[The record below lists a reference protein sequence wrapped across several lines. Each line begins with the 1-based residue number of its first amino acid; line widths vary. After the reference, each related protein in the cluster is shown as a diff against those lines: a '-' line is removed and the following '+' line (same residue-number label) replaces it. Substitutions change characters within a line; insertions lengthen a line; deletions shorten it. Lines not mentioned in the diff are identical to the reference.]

1 MFIAVK
7 ICSFVLEFFGGIMD
21 SVSEALLAQLTK
33 GSSSSGKGRDSVDI
47 PKLSESIQKLVAS
60 LNKDAAARDKSAKD
74 AKDEKDAAQKRQ
86 NAIDGLQRE
95 FNANL
100 KELVDITEEL
110 NKTQGDALKQAEKR
124 AKKQEELFKKEEAA
138 RKRSEKI
145 AALQS
150 KPKDIM
156 SGLKVD
162 FLGAI
167 FGKGVG
173 DFMKSVSRAKEQTK
187 SDISDLA
194 EARYDDKIAVAEEKK
209 ADAFAAAE
217 AKREA
222 TVEGA
227 QRARKATLERTTTE
241 IGTSIQGAQKNSSE
255 LLASETAYAEWEKAG
270 KARDALA
277 REGEARLSQVGKSS
291 PATGPGSGSGAGGV
305 GGGAAAPAAPLIVT
319 PSGRDALADAEV
331 EKARREVAE
340 ANTAAEQAISAAAKK
355 FQSVTGEAVDKASI
369 GYAGAVS
376 GGEAATAESRASA
389 AATKAAIQDAIL
401 TENAEKADATYAAA
415 REKGMANAEMAKGG
429 MVPDS
434 VKASIGRANMLS
446 TAIAPPALVII
457 GKVMEKF
464 QNMFPIIEQT
474 GNAIIELGTVVPAT
488 LFTVTGQLAAKLLEG
503 FAFVRDAISPP
514 EVRERYDESD
524 AKIQEATKK
533 SRAELYAE
541 AEERNLEA
549 YKKNSTDVKTTAS
562 TFSRVASAPA
572 TVTQNAP
579 GPLTV
584 ENIPGTASGITYTAG
599 SSYEARDQINAAAAA
614 RVAAAPVEKPMP
626 VVSAGPSNSS
636 VDQWRQ

>member
-1 MFIAVK
+1 
-7 ICSFVLEFFGGIMD
+7 MD
-21 SVSEALLAQLTK
+21 SVSEALLAQLAK
-33 GSSSSGKGRDSVDI
+33 GTNSSGKGRDSIDI
-47 PKLSESIQKLVAS
+47 SKLSESIQKLVAS
-60 LNKDAAARDKSAKD
+60 LNKDAAARDKSAKA

-110 NKTQGDALKQAEKR
+110 NKTQGDALTRAEKR
-124 AKKQEELFKKEEAA
+124 AKKQEELFRKEEAS
-138 RKRSEKI
+138 RKRAEKI

-156 SGLKVD
+156 SGLKAD

-173 DFMKSVSRAKEQTK
+173 DFMKNVSRAKEQTK
-187 SDISDLA
+187 SDVSSLA
-194 EARYDDKIAVAEEKK
+194 EALYDDKIATAEEKK

-217 AKREA
+217 AKRA
-222 TVEGA
+222 DAVEGA
-227 QRARKATLERTTTE
+227 QRARKATLEKTA
-241 IGTSIQGAQKNSSE
+241 IGLGESVQKAQKNSDAQ
-255 LLASETAYAEWEKAG
+255 LASETAYAEWEKAG

-277 REGEARLSQVGKSS
+277 REGEARLSQVGKSA
-291 PATGPGSGSGAGGV
+291 PATGSGAGRGA
-305 GGGAAAPAAPLIVT
+305 GGGEGAPAAPLIVT

-340 ANTAAEQAISAAAKK
+340 ANMAAEAAVSAAAKK
-355 FQSVTGEAVDKASI
+355 FQAVTGEEVDKATI
-369 GYAGAVS
+369 GYAGAVA

-389 AATKAAIQDAIL
+389 AATKEAIQDAIL
-401 TENAEKADATYAAA
+401 TENAEKANATYAAA
-415 REKGMANAEMAKGG
+415 LEKGKANAEMAKGG
-429 MVPDS
+429 MVPAAEKS
-434 VKASIGRANMLS
+434 SIGSANMLS
-446 TAIAPPALVII
+446 TAVAPPALVII

-474 GNAIIELGTVVPAT
+474 GNALIELGTVVPAT
-488 LFTVTGQLAAKLLEG
+488 LFTVTGQLAAKLLYG
-503 FAFVRDAISPP
+503 LASIRDAISTPG
-514 EVRERYDESD
+514 VRERYDKSD

-549 YKKNSTDVKTTAS
+549 YKKNSADVKTKAS
-562 TFSRVASAPA
+562 TFSRVASAKA

-584 ENIPGTASGITYTAG
+584 ENIPGTASGITHTAG
-599 SSYEARDQINAAAAA
+599 SSYEARDQINAAARAA
-614 RVAAAPVEKPMP
+614 VAAAPVEKPMP
-626 VVSAGPSNSS
+626 VVSAGPSNSN

>member
-1 MFIAVK
+1 MFITVK
-7 ICSFVLEFFGGIMD
+7 ICSFVLVIGGIMN

-47 PKLSESIQKLVAS
+47 SKLSESIQNLVAA
-60 LNKDAAARDKSAKD
+60 LNKDASARDKSAKA

-86 NAIDGLQRE
+86 DTIDGLQRE

-110 NKTQGDALKQAEKR
+110 NKTQGDALMRAEKR
-124 AKKQEELFKKEEAA
+124 AKKQEELFKKEEAS
-138 RKRSEKI
+138 RKRAEKI

-173 DFMKSVSRAKEQTK
+173 DFMKNVSRAKEQTK
-187 SDISDLA
+187 SDVSDLA
-194 EARYDDKIAVAEEKK
+194 EARYADKIATAEEKK

-217 AKREA
+217 AKRA
-222 TVEGA
+222 DTVEGA
-227 QRARKATLERTTTE
+227 QRARKATLESTAAR
-241 IGTSIQGAQKNSSE
+241 IGRSIQSAQKNSDA
-255 LLASETAYAEWEKAG
+255 LLASETAYEEWEKAG

-277 REGEARLSQVGKSS
+277 REGEARLSQVGKSA
-291 PATGPGSGSGAGGV
+291 PATGAGSGGGAGG
-305 GGGAAAPAAPLIVT
+305 GTPAPASPLIVT

-340 ANTAAEQAISAAAKK
+340 ANKAAEQAISAAAKK
-355 FQSVTGEAVDKASI
+355 FQDVTGEEVDKASI
-369 GYAGAVS
+369 GYTGAVA
-376 GGEAATAESRASA
+376 GGEAAIAESRASA
-389 AATKAAIQDAIL
+389 TATKEAIQDAIL
-401 TENAEKADATYAAA
+401 TENAEKANATYAAA
-415 REKGMANAEMAKGG
+415 REKGKANAEMAKGG
-429 MVPDS
+429 MVS
-434 VKASIGRANMLS
+434 ASQKSSIGRANMLA

-474 GNAIIELGTVVPAT
+474 GNALIELGTVVPAT
-488 LFTVTGQLAAKLLEG
+488 LFTVTGQLTAGLLYG
-503 FAFVRDAISPP
+503 LASIHDAISTPD
-514 EVRERYDESD
+514 VRERYDKSD
-524 AKIQEATKK
+524 ARIQEATKK

-562 TFSRVASAPA
+562 TFARVANTSA
-572 TVTQNAP
+572 TITQNTP
-579 GPLTV
+579 GMFTV
-584 ENIPGTASGITYTAG
+584 ENIPGTVSGITHTAG

-614 RVAAAPVEKPMP
+614 RAAVAAAPVEKPMP

>member
-1 MFIAVK
+1 
-7 ICSFVLEFFGGIMD
+7 MD
-21 SVSEALLAQLTK
+21 SVSEALLSQLAK
-33 GSSSSGKGRDSVDI
+33 GISSSGKGRDSVDI
-47 PKLSESIQKLVAS
+47 SKLPESIQKLVAS
-60 LNKDAAARDKSAKD
+60 LNKDAAARDKSAKA

-100 KELVDITEEL
+100 KGLVDITEEL

-138 RKRSEKI
+138 RKRAEKI

-156 SGLKVD
+156 SGLKAD

-167 FGKGVG
+167 FGKGVS
-173 DFMKSVSRAKEQTK
+173 DFMKNVSRAKEQTK
-187 SDISDLA
+187 SDVSELA
-194 EARYDDKIAVAEEKK
+194 EARYADKIATAEEKK

-217 AKREA
+217 AKRED
-222 TVEGA
+222 TVGGA
-227 QRARKATLERTTTE
+227 KAARKAILEKTTTE
-241 IGTSIQGAQKNSSE
+241 IGGAIQSAQENSNKQLGAE
-255 LLASETAYAEWEKAG
+255 AAYAEWDRAR
-270 KARDALA
+270 KARDSIA
-277 REGEARLSQVGKSS
+277 REGESRLSQAGRSAPTVVSS
-291 PATGPGSGSGAGGV
+291 GGAGSGEST
-305 GGGAAAPAAPLIVT
+305 APAAPLIVSPT
-319 PSGRDALADAEV
+319 GDDALADAEV
-331 EKARREVAE
+331 AKARREVAE
-340 ANTAAEQAISAAAKK
+340 ANMAAEAAVSAAAEKL
-355 FQSVTGEAVDKASI
+355 QAATGGGVADKASI
-369 GYAGAVS
+369 GYAGAVA
-376 GGEAATAESRASA
+376 GGEAAVAESRTSA
-389 AATKAAIQDAIL
+389 AAIKEAIQDAIL
-401 TENAEKADATYAAA
+401 TESTEKANATYAAA

-429 MVPDS
+429 MVS
-434 VKASIGRANMLS
+434 AAEKSSIGKANMLS
-446 TAIAPPALVII
+446 TSVAPPALVII

-474 GNAIIELGTVVPAT
+474 GNALIELGTVVPAT
-488 LFTVTGQLAAKLLEG
+488 LFTVTGQLTAKLLYG
-503 FAFVRDAISPP
+503 LASIRDAISTPG
-514 EVRERYDESD
+514 VRERYDKSD

-549 YKKNSTDVKTTAS
+549 YKKNSANVKTKAS
-562 TFSRVASAPA
+562 TFSRVASAKA

-584 ENIPGTASGITYTAG
+584 ENIPGTASGITHTAG

-626 VVSAGPSNSS
+626 VVSAGPSNSN

>member
-1 MFIAVK
+1 
-7 ICSFVLEFFGGIMD
+7 MD
-21 SVSEALLAQLTK
+21 SVSEALLAQLAK

-47 PKLSESIQKLVAS
+47 SKLPESIQKLVAS
-60 LNKDAAARDKSAKD
+60 LNKDAAARDKSAKA

-95 FNANL
+95 FNTNL

-138 RKRSEKI
+138 RKRAEKI

-167 FGKGVG
+167 FGKGVS
-173 DFMKSVSRAKEQTK
+173 DFMKNVSRAKEQTK
-187 SDISDLA
+187 TDVSELA
-194 EARYDDKIAVAEEKK
+194 EARYADKIATAEEKK

-217 AKREA
+217 AKRED

-227 QRARKATLERTTTE
+227 KAARKATLEKTTTE
-241 IGTSIQGAQKNSSE
+241 IGGAIQSAQENSNKQLGAE
-255 LLASETAYAEWEKAG
+255 AAYAEWDRAR
-270 KARDALA
+270 KARDSIA
-277 REGEARLSQVGKSS
+277 REGESRLSQAGRSAPTVGSS
-291 PATGPGSGSGAGGV
+291 GGAGGAGV
-305 GGGAAAPAAPLIVT
+305 GAAAPAAPLIVSPT
-319 PSGRDALADAEV
+319 GDDALADAEV
-331 EKARREVAE
+331 AKARREVAE
-340 ANTAAEQAISAAAKK
+340 ANMAAEAAVSAAAEKL
-355 FQSVTGEAVDKASI
+355 QAATGGGAVDKASI
-369 GYAGAVS
+369 GYAGAVA
-376 GGEAATAESRASA
+376 GGEAAAVESRASA
-389 AATKAAIQDAIL
+389 AATKEAIQDAIL
-401 TENAEKADATYAAA
+401 TESTEKANATYAAA
-415 REKGMANAEMAKGG
+415 QEKGMANAEMAKGG
-429 MVPDS
+429 MVS
-434 VKASIGRANMLS
+434 AAEKSSIGKANMLS
-446 TAIAPPALVII
+446 TAVAPPALVII

-474 GNAIIELGTVVPAT
+474 GNALIELGTVVPAT
-488 LFTVTGQLAAKLLEG
+488 LFTVTGQLAAKLLYG
-503 FAFVRDAISPP
+503 LASIRDAISTPG
-514 EVRERYDESD
+514 VRERYDKSD

-549 YKKNSTDVKTTAS
+549 YKKNSTNVKTKAS
-562 TFSRVASAPA
+562 TFSRVASARA

-584 ENIPGTASGITYTAG
+584 ENIPGTASGITHTAG

-626 VVSAGPSNSS
+626 VVSAGPSNSN

>member
-1 MFIAVK
+1 MN
-7 ICSFVLEFFGGIMD
+7 

-33 GSSSSGKGRDSVDI
+33 GSSSSGKGSDSVDI
-47 PKLSESIQKLVAS
+47 SKLSESIQKLVVS
-60 LNKDAAARDKSAKD
+60 LNKDAAARDKSAKA

-100 KELVDITEEL
+100 KELADITDEL

-124 AKKQEELFKKEEAA
+124 AKKQEELFKKEEAS
-138 RKRSEKI
+138 RKRAEKI

-156 SGLKVD
+156 SGLKAD
-162 FLGAI
+162 FLGTI

-173 DFMKSVSRAKEQTK
+173 DFMKNVSRAKEQTK
-187 SDISDLA
+187 SDVSALA
-194 EARYDDKIAVAEEKK
+194 EARYEDKIAVAEKKK

-217 AKREA
+217 AKRAA

-241 IGTSIQGAQKNSSE
+241 IGTSIQSAQKNSAE

-277 REGEARLSQVGKSS
+277 REGEARLSQAGKRS
-291 PATGPGSGSGAGGV
+291 PDTGPGAGSGAGGV

-355 FQSVTGEAVDKASI
+355 FQDVTGEVVDKAAI

-389 AATKAAIQDAIL
+389 AATKEAIQDAIL
-401 TENAEKADATYAAA
+401 TENAEKANATYAAA
-415 REKGMANAEMAKGG
+415 LEKGKARADMAEGNMVSAAERSSLGK
-429 MVPDS
+429 
-434 VKASIGRANMLS
+434 ANMLS
-446 TAIAPPALVII
+446 TAVAPPALVII
-457 GKVMEKF
+457 GKVMERF
-464 QNMFPIIEQT
+464 QNMFPVIEQT
-474 GNAIIELGTVVPAT
+474 GNALIELATVIPAT
-488 LFTVTGQLAAKLLEG
+488 LFTITGQLTAKLLYG
-503 FAFVRDAISPP
+503 LASIRDAISPP
-514 EVRERYDESD
+514 EVRERYDKSNE
-524 AKIQEATKK
+524 AILKATKAATGK
-533 SRAELYAE
+533 AMSRAELYGAAQE
-541 AEERNLEA
+541 ANLEA
-549 YKKNSTDVKTTAS
+549 YKANSGKLTVEESTYGERSAGAPSVRQNTPKT
-562 TFSRVASAPA
+562 F
-572 TVTQNAP
+572 
-579 GPLTV
+579 TV
-584 ENIPGTASGITYTAG
+584 ENIPGTASGITHTAG
-599 SSYEARDQINAAAAA
+599 SSYDARDQINAAAAA
-614 RVAAAPVEKPMP
+614 RVAATPVEKPMP
-626 VVSAGPSNSS
+626 VVAAGPSNSS

>member
-1 MFIAVK
+1 
-7 ICSFVLEFFGGIMD
+7 MD
-21 SVSEALLAQLTK
+21 SVSEALLAQLAK
-33 GSSSSGKGRDSVDI
+33 GTNSSGKGRDSADI
-47 PKLSESIQKLVAS
+47 SKLPESIQKLVAS
-60 LNKDAAARDKSAKD
+60 LNKDAAARDKSAKA

-95 FNANL
+95 FNTNL

-110 NKTQGDALKQAEKR
+110 NKTQGDALTRAEKR
-124 AKKQEELFKKEEAA
+124 AKKQEELFRKEEAS
-138 RKRSEKI
+138 RKRAEKI

-156 SGLKVD
+156 SDLKVG

-173 DFMKSVSRAKEQTK
+173 DFMKNVSRAKEQTK
-187 SDISDLA
+187 SDVSGLA
-194 EARYDDKIAVAEEKK
+194 EARYADKIATAEEKK

-217 AKREA
+217 AKRA
-222 TVEGA
+222 DAVEGA
-227 QRARKATLERTTTE
+227 QRARKATLEKTTAE
-241 IGTSIQGAQKNSSE
+241 IGESVQKAQKNSDAQ
-255 LLASETAYAEWEKAG
+255 LASETAYAEWEEAG
-270 KARDALA
+270 KARDALS
-277 REGEARLSQVGKSS
+277 REGEARLSQIGKSA
-291 PATGPGSGSGAGGV
+291 PATGSGAGRGA
-305 GGGAAAPAAPLIVT
+305 GGGEGAPAAPLIVT

-340 ANTAAEQAISAAAKK
+340 ANMAAEAAVSAAAKK
-355 FQSVTGEAVDKASI
+355 FQAVTGEEVDKATI
-369 GYAGAVS
+369 GYAGAVA

-389 AATKAAIQDAIL
+389 AATKEAIQDAIL
-401 TENAEKADATYAAA
+401 TENAEKENATYAAA
-415 REKGMANAEMAKGG
+415 QEKGLANAEMAKGG
-429 MVPDS
+429 MVS
-434 VKASIGRANMLS
+434 AAEKSSIGSANMLS
-446 TAIAPPALVII
+446 TAVAPPALVII

-474 GNAIIELGTVVPAT
+474 GNALIELGTVVPAT
-488 LFTVTGQLAAKLLEG
+488 LFTVTGQLAAKLLYG
-503 FAFVRDAISPP
+503 LASIRDAISTPD
-514 EVRERYDESD
+514 VRERYDKSD
-524 AKIQEATKK
+524 ARIQEATKK

-562 TFSRVASAPA
+562 TFARVANTSA
-572 TVTQNAP
+572 TITQNTP
-579 GPLTV
+579 GMFTV
-584 ENIPGTASGITYTAG
+584 ENIPGTVSGITHTAG

-614 RVAAAPVEKPMP
+614 RDAVAAAPVEKPMP

>member
-1 MFIAVK
+1 
-7 ICSFVLEFFGGIMD
+7 MD
-21 SVSEALLAQLTK
+21 SVSEALLAQLAK
-33 GSSSSGKGRDSVDI
+33 GTSSSGKGRDSVDI
-47 PKLSESIQKLVAS
+47 SKLPESIQKLVAS
-60 LNKDAAARDKSAKD
+60 LNKDAAARDKSAKA

-95 FNANL
+95 FNTNL

-138 RKRSEKI
+138 RKRAEKI

-156 SGLKVD
+156 SGLKAD

-167 FGKGVG
+167 FGKGVS
-173 DFMKSVSRAKEQTK
+173 DFMKNVSRAKEQTK
-187 SDISDLA
+187 SDVSELA
-194 EARYDDKIAVAEEKK
+194 EARYADKIATAEEKK
-209 ADAFAAAE
+209 ADAFATAE
-217 AKREA
+217 AKRED

-227 QRARKATLERTTTE
+227 KAARKATLEKTTTE
-241 IGTSIQGAQKNSSE
+241 IGGAIQSAQENSNKQLGAE
-255 LLASETAYAEWEKAG
+255 AAYAEWD
-270 KARDALA
+270 KARKERDSIA
-277 REGEARLSQVGKSS
+277 REGESRLSQAGRSAPTVGSS
-291 PATGPGSGSGAGGV
+291 GGAGGV
-305 GGGAAAPAAPLIVT
+305 GGGGAAPAAPLIVSPT
-319 PSGRDALADAEV
+319 GDDALADAEV
-331 EKARREVAE
+331 AKARREVAE
-340 ANTAAEQAISAAAKK
+340 ANMAAEAAVSAAAEKL
-355 FQSVTGEAVDKASI
+355 QAATGGGVADKASI
-369 GYAGAVS
+369 GYAGAVA
-376 GGEAATAESRASA
+376 GGEAATVESRASA
-389 AATKAAIQDAIL
+389 AATKEAIQDAIL
-401 TENAEKADATYAAA
+401 TESTEKANATYAAA

-429 MVPDS
+429 MVS
-434 VKASIGRANMLS
+434 AAEKSSIGKANMLS
-446 TAIAPPALVII
+446 TAVAPPALVII

-474 GNAIIELGTVVPAT
+474 GNALIELGTVVPAT
-488 LFTVTGQLAAKLLEG
+488 LFTITGQLTAKLLYG
-503 FAFVRDAISPP
+503 LASIRDAISTPG
-514 EVRERYDESD
+514 VRERYDKSD

-549 YKKNSTDVKTTAS
+549 YKKNSAGVKTTAS
-562 TFSRVASAPA
+562 TFSRVASAKA

-584 ENIPGTASGITYTAG
+584 ENIPGTASGITHTAG

-626 VVSAGPSNSS
+626 VVSAGPSNSN

>member
-47 PKLSESIQKLVAS
+47 SKLSESIQKLVAS

-138 RKRSEKI
+138 RKRAEKI

-173 DFMKSVSRAKEQTK
+173 DFMKNVSRAKEQTK
-187 SDISDLA
+187 SDVSALA
-194 EARYDDKIAVAEEKK
+194 EARYSDKIAVAEEKK
-209 ADAFAAAE
+209 ADAFAVAE

-227 QRARKATLERTTTE
+227 QRARKATLERATTE
-241 IGTSIQGAQKNSSE
+241 IGTSIQSAQKNSAE

-270 KARDALA
+270 KARDSLA

-291 PATGPGSGSGAGGV
+291 PATGSGSGAGGV

-331 EKARREVAE
+331 EKARREVVE
-340 ANTAAEQAISAAAKK
+340 ANMAAEQAISAAAKK
-355 FQSVTGEAVDKASI
+355 FQDVTGEAVDKAAI
-369 GYAGAVS
+369 GYSGAVS

-389 AATKAAIQDAIL
+389 AATKEAIQDAIL

-415 REKGMANAEMAKGG
+415 REKGMANAAMAKGG

>member
-1 MFIAVK
+1 MFITVK
-7 ICSFVLEFFGGIMD
+7 ICSFVLVIGGIMD

-47 PKLSESIQKLVAS
+47 SKLSESIQNLVAA
-60 LNKDAAARDKSAKD
+60 LNKDASARDKSAKA

-86 NAIDGLQRE
+86 DTIDGLQRE

-110 NKTQGDALKQAEKR
+110 NKTQGDALMRAEKR
-124 AKKQEELFKKEEAA
+124 AKKQEELFKKEEAS
-138 RKRSEKI
+138 RKRAEKI

-173 DFMKSVSRAKEQTK
+173 DFMKNVSRAKEQTK
-187 SDISDLA
+187 SDVSDLA
-194 EARYDDKIAVAEEKK
+194 EARYADKIATAEEKK

-217 AKREA
+217 AKRA
-222 TVEGA
+222 DTVEGA
-227 QRARKATLERTTTE
+227 QRARKATLESTAAR
-241 IGTSIQGAQKNSSE
+241 IGRSIQSAQKNSDA
-255 LLASETAYAEWEKAG
+255 LLASETAYEEWEKAG

-277 REGEARLSQVGKSS
+277 REGEARLSQVGKSA
-291 PATGPGSGSGAGGV
+291 PATGAGSGGGAGG
-305 GGGAAAPAAPLIVT
+305 GTPAPASPLIVT

-340 ANTAAEQAISAAAKK
+340 ANKAAEQAISAAAKK
-355 FQSVTGEAVDKASI
+355 FQDVTGEEVDKASI
-369 GYAGAVS
+369 GYTGAVA
-376 GGEAATAESRASA
+376 GGEAAIAESRASA
-389 AATKAAIQDAIL
+389 TATKEAIQDAIL
-401 TENAEKADATYAAA
+401 TENAEKANATYAAA
-415 REKGMANAEMAKGG
+415 REKGKANAEMAKGG
-429 MVPDS
+429 MVS
-434 VKASIGRANMLS
+434 ASQKSSIGRANMLA

-474 GNAIIELGTVVPAT
+474 GNALIELGTVVPAT
-488 LFTVTGQLAAKLLEG
+488 LFTVTGQLTAGLLYG
-503 FAFVRDAISPP
+503 LASIHDAISTPD
-514 EVRERYDESD
+514 VRERYDKSD
-524 AKIQEATKK
+524 ARIQEATKK

-562 TFSRVASAPA
+562 TFARVANTSA
-572 TVTQNAP
+572 TITQNTP
-579 GPLTV
+579 GMFTV
-584 ENIPGTASGITYTAG
+584 ENIPGTVSGITHTAG

-614 RVAAAPVEKPMP
+614 RAAVAAAPVEKPMP

>member
-1 MFIAVK
+1 
-7 ICSFVLEFFGGIMD
+7 MD
-21 SVSEALLAQLTK
+21 SVSEALLAQLAK
-33 GSSSSGKGRDSVDI
+33 GTSSSGKGRDSVDI
-47 PKLSESIQKLVAS
+47 SKLPESIQKLVAS
-60 LNKDAAARDKSAKD
+60 LNKDAAARDKSAKA

-95 FNANL
+95 FNTNL

-138 RKRSEKI
+138 RKRAEKI

-167 FGKGVG
+167 FGKGVS
-173 DFMKSVSRAKEQTK
+173 DFMKNVSRAKEQTK
-187 SDISDLA
+187 TDVSELA
-194 EARYDDKIAVAEEKK
+194 EARYADKIATAEEKK

-217 AKREA
+217 AKRED

-227 QRARKATLERTTTE
+227 KAARKATLEKTTTE
-241 IGTSIQGAQKNSSE
+241 IGGAIQSAQENSNKQLGAE
-255 LLASETAYAEWEKAG
+255 AAYAEWD
-270 KARDALA
+270 KARKERDSIA
-277 REGEARLSQVGKSS
+277 REGESRLSQAGRSAPTVGSS
-291 PATGPGSGSGAGGV
+291 GGAGGV
-305 GGGAAAPAAPLIVT
+305 GGGGAAPAAPLIVSPT
-319 PSGRDALADAEV
+319 GDDALADAEV
-331 EKARREVAE
+331 AKARREVAE
-340 ANTAAEQAISAAAKK
+340 ANMAAEAAVSAAAEKL
-355 FQSVTGEAVDKASI
+355 QAATGGGVADKASI
-369 GYAGAVS
+369 GYAGAVA
-376 GGEAATAESRASA
+376 GGEAATVESRASA
-389 AATKAAIQDAIL
+389 AATKEAIQDAIL
-401 TENAEKADATYAAA
+401 TESTEKANATYAAA

-429 MVPDS
+429 MVS
-434 VKASIGRANMLS
+434 AAEKSSIGKANMLS
-446 TAIAPPALVII
+446 TAVAPPALVII

-474 GNAIIELGTVVPAT
+474 GNALIELGTVVPAT
-488 LFTVTGQLAAKLLEG
+488 LFTITGQLTAKLLYG
-503 FAFVRDAISPP
+503 LASIRDAISTPG
-514 EVRERYDESD
+514 VRERYDKSD

-549 YKKNSTDVKTTAS
+549 YKKNSAGVKTTAS
-562 TFSRVASAPA
+562 TFSRVASAKA

-584 ENIPGTASGITYTAG
+584 ENIPGTASGITHTAG

-626 VVSAGPSNSS
+626 VVSAGPSNSN

>member
-1 MFIAVK
+1 
-7 ICSFVLEFFGGIMD
+7 MD
-21 SVSEALLAQLTK
+21 SVSEALLAQLAK
-33 GSSSSGKGRDSVDI
+33 GTNSSGKGRDSIDI
-47 PKLSESIQKLVAS
+47 SKLSESIQKLVAS
-60 LNKDAAARDKSAKD
+60 LDKDAAARDKSAK
-74 AKDEKDAAQKRQ
+74 AAEDEKDAAQKRQ

-110 NKTQGDALKQAEKR
+110 NKTQGDALTRAEKR
-124 AKKQEELFKKEEAA
+124 AKKQEELFRKEEAS
-138 RKRSEKI
+138 RKRAEKT

-173 DFMKSVSRAKEQTK
+173 DFMKNVSRAKEQTK
-187 SDISDLA
+187 SDVSDLA
-194 EARYDDKIAVAEEKK
+194 EARYADKIATAEEKK

-217 AKREA
+217 AKRA
-222 TVEGA
+222 DTVEGA
-227 QRARKATLERTTTE
+227 QRARKATLEKTA
-241 IGTSIQGAQKNSSE
+241 IGLGESAQKAQKNSDAQ
-255 LLASETAYAEWEKAG
+255 LASETAYAEWEKAG
-270 KARDALA
+270 KARDALS
-277 REGEARLSQVGKSS
+277 REGEARLRQIGKSA
-291 PATGPGSGSGAGGV
+291 PATGSGV
-305 GGGAAAPAAPLIVT
+305 GGGTGGGEGAPAAPLIVT

-340 ANTAAEQAISAAAKK
+340 ANMAAEAAVSAAAKK
-355 FQSVTGEAVDKASI
+355 FQAVTGEEVDKATI
-369 GYAGAVS
+369 GYAGAVA

-389 AATKAAIQDAIL
+389 AATKEAIQDAIL
-401 TENAEKADATYAAA
+401 TENAEKANATYAAA
-415 REKGMANAEMAKGG
+415 QEKGLANAEMAKGG
-429 MVPDS
+429 MVS
-434 VKASIGRANMLS
+434 AAEKSSIGSANMLS
-446 TAIAPPALVII
+446 TAVAPPALVII
-457 GKVMEKF
+457 SKVMEKF

-474 GNAIIELGTVVPAT
+474 GNALIELGTFIPAT
-488 LFTVTGQLAAKLLEG
+488 LFTVTGQLAAKLLYG
-503 FAFVRDAISPP
+503 LASIRDAISTPD
-514 EVRERYDESD
+514 VRERYDESD
-524 AKIQEATKK
+524 ARIQEATKK

-562 TFSRVASAPA
+562 AFARAANTSA
-572 TVTQNAP
+572 TITQNTP
-579 GPLTV
+579 GMFTV
-584 ENIPGTASGITYTAG
+584 ENIPGTVSGITHTAG

-614 RVAAAPVEKPMP
+614 RAAVAAAPVEKPMP

>member
-1 MFIAVK
+1 
-7 ICSFVLEFFGGIMD
+7 MD

-33 GSSSSGKGRDSVDI
+33 GSRSSGKGRDSVDI
-47 PKLSESIQKLVAS
+47 SKLSESIQKLVVS
-60 LNKDAAARDKSAKD
+60 LNKDAAARDKSAKA

-86 NAIDGLQRE
+86 NAIDGLQSE

-110 NKTQGDALKQAEKR
+110 NKTQGDALMRAEKR
-124 AKKQEELFKKEEAA
+124 AKKQEELFKKEEAS
-138 RKRSEKI
+138 RKRAEKI

-156 SGLKVD
+156 SGLKAD

-173 DFMKSVSRAKEQTK
+173 DFMKNVSRAKKQTK
-187 SDISDLA
+187 SDVSALA

-217 AKREA
+217 AKRED

-241 IGTSIQGAQKNSSE
+241 IGTSIQSAQKNSEE

-291 PATGPGSGSGAGGV
+291 PATGSGSGSGAGGA

-319 PSGRDALADAEV
+319 PSGRDALVDAEV

-355 FQSVTGEAVDKASI
+355 FQDVTGEVVDKAAI

-389 AATKAAIQDAIL
+389 ASTKEAIQDAIL

-415 REKGMANAEMAKGG
+415 REKGMANAKMAKGG

-457 GKVMEKF
+457 GKVMGKF

-503 FAFVRDAISPP
+503 FAFVCDAISAPD
-514 EVRERYDESD
+514 VRERYDESD
-524 AKIQEATKK
+524 ARVRAATKAATGEEM
-533 SRAELYAE
+533 SRSDLYGNTLE
-541 AEERNLEA
+541 ANLEA
-549 YKKNSTDVKTTAS
+549 YKANSKKPIVEAS
-562 TFSRVASAPA
+562 TYGETRANPHSVR
-572 TVTQNAP
+572 QNAP
-579 GPLTV
+579 KTFTV
-584 ENIPGTASGITYTAG
+584 ENIPGTASGITHTAG

-614 RVAAAPVEKPMP
+614 KAAVAATPVEKPMP
-626 VVSAGPSNSS
+626 VVSAGPSNSN